1 MGSKAD
7 MPRGFVELFDPPI
20 KGGAHAVCHVASALR
35 KIDAWF
41 VSSNVGRVDCLAF
54 RVAGIAFG
62 RLGMFVLCYSDAVIK
77 KQVVTLAQLS
87 LLHSCRSIRQTYCC
101 CDILHCWRCSVGSN
115 MMVLL
120 SVLCEMGLGVKAGAA
135 CAAVGTLE
143 TESMANALFV
153 VVKTGGIIFCL

>member
-1 MGSKAD
+1 
-7 MPRGFVELFDPPI
+7 
-20 KGGAHAVCHVASALR
+20 
-35 KIDAWF
+35 
-41 VSSNVGRVDCLAF
+41 
-54 RVAGIAFG
+54 
-62 RLGMFVLCYSDAVIK
+62 
-77 KQVVTLAQLS
+77 
-87 LLHSCRSIRQTYCC
+87 
-101 CDILHCWRCSVGSN
+101 